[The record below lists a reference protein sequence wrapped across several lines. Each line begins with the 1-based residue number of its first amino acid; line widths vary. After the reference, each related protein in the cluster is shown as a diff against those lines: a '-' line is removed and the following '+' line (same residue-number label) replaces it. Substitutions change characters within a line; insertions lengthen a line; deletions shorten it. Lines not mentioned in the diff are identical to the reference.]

1 MNAGD
6 IVVLKSGGP
15 DMTILNSTRSAG
27 KYAIHKCYWVNRDG
41 ERQEA
46 EFDERVLRRGE

>member
-15 DMTILNSTRSAG
+15 DMTILNSMQSAG
-27 KYAIHKCYWVNRDG
+27 KYATHKCYWINRNG
-41 ERQEA
+41 EWHEA
-46 EFDERVLRRGE
+46 EFDERVLRCGR